1 MALSSSLSSSHEQVA
16 VLSFLETSVHY
27 LKEVYL
33 SCTNEVL
40 DDIIELFENCLQ
52 YLVLVDIDDSSSA
65 LFQSLRSLLAAL
77 ISDKEER
84 LRSVRRGRP
93 EIRICE
99 EQLLYLVEQ
108 GFTAKEV
115 GVMFG
120 CSKRTIL
127 RRAKKYHISL
137 RNYSSISDSELDE
150 MVARIISL
158 FPRSGE
164 KTVSGKLKSQGH
176 LLQRERVRE
185 SLRRIDPDG
194 VRERCQNVLHR
205 RKYSVLSSN
214 ALWHLDGYHKLIR
227 WRFVVHGAIDGY
239 SRLITFLKVSTNNTS
254 DTVLNAFLCAT
265 EEFGLPSRV
274 RMDMG
279 GENRGVA
286 SYMIGHPERGPGRGS
301 AITGQSIHN
310 QRIERLWRDLFAGC
324 ISYFYSLFY
333 SLEDMNLLDIN
344 RVEDLYALHFVFSP
358 IIQHHLDG
366 FRNGW
371 ANHKLRTENNK
382 TPTRLWISGFS
393 NVDENDRART
403 GLVSISW
410 F

>member
-1 MALSSSLSSSHEQVA
+1 
-16 VLSFLETSVHY
+16 
-27 LKEVYL
+27 
-33 SCTNEVL
+33 
-40 DDIIELFENCLQ
+40 
-52 YLVLVDIDDSSSA
+52 
-65 LFQSLRSLLAAL
+65 
-77 ISDKEER
+77 
-84 LRSVRRGRP
+84 
-93 EIRICE
+93 
-99 EQLLYLVEQ
+99 
-108 GFTAKEV
+108 
-115 GVMFG
+115 
-120 CSKRTIL
+120 
-127 RRAKKYHISL
+127 
-137 RNYSSISDSELDE
+137 
-150 MVARIISL
+150 
-158 FPRSGE
+158 
-164 KTVSGKLKSQGH
+164 
-176 LLQRERVRE
+176 
-185 SLRRIDPDG
+185 
-194 VRERCQNVLHR
+194 
-205 RKYSVLSSN
+205 
-214 ALWHLDGYHKLIR
+214 
-227 WRFVVHGAIDGY
+227 
-239 SRLITFLKVSTNNTS
+239 
-254 DTVLNAFLCAT
+254 
-265 EEFGLPSRV
+265 
-274 RMDMG
+274 MG

-310 QRIERLWRDLFAGC
+310 QRIKRLWRDLFAGC